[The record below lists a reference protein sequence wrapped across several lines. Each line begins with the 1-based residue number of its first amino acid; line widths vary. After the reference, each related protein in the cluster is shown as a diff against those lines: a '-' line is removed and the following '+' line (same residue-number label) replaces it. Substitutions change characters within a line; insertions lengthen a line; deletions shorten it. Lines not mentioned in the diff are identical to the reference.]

1 MRRSLSP
8 SLLSTLSDFV
18 AVSLGL
24 HFPEERWADLERGVA
39 SAALELDHP
48 DAEKF
53 ARWLLSAPLTR
64 SHIEVLA
71 SHLTIGETYFFREK
85 ETLQVFEQQIVP
97 ELLRSRHD
105 GERRLRIWSAGCC
118 TGEEPYSIA
127 MLLDGLIPD
136 AGAWNVTILAT
147 DINPQFLRKAAEGV
161 YGEWS
166 FRGTPAWVR
175 ERYFSKRKDGRFE
188 LHPRIRSRVSFSYL
202 NLAADVYPSLL
213 NNTNAM
219 DVIFCRNVLMYFS
232 AERTREVTRNFYRS
246 LVAGGWLIV
255 SATEISNTLFSSF
268 SAVQLPGVSL
278 YRRLADGEPKLVV
291 IGRPAPVCAEP
302 DAFPYQAPSLPLKPV
317 IAEPLLFAPQSGAE
331 HQSGVAVASAIGEG
345 AVPKQEEGHALLAN
359 ARRCANEGRLADA
372 IEWCERAIFAD
383 KMNPAH
389 HYLLATVRQEQG
401 KSEAA
406 AQSLMRTLYLDPDFV
421 LAHFGLANME
431 LSLGRRREAR
441 RHFANA
447 LATLRTLAHHEILP
461 ESEGLTAGRL
471 VEIITS
477 VLASLPRAGDAPNVR
492 SMPA

>member
-18 AVSLGL
+18 AACLGL

-39 SAALELDHP
+39 SAARELDHP

-136 AGAWNVTILAT
+136 ADAWNVTILAT

-255 SATEISNTLFSSF
+255 SATEISSTLFSSF

-278 YRRLADGEPKLVV
+278 YRRLADGEPKTVV

-302 DAFPYQAPSLPLKPV
+302 DAFSDQAPSPPLEPV
-317 IAEPLLFAPQSGAE
+317 IAEPLPFAPPSGA
-331 HQSGVAVASAIGEG
+331 A
-345 AVPKQEEGHALLAN
+345 PKQEDEHALLAN

-372 IEWCERAIFAD
+372 IEWCERAIAAD

-401 KSEAA
+401 QTEAA